1 MSVKVFFNV
10 YVNFLLLHCVCSIL
24 VKDFFLVTISKHI
37 SSIKFKKKEKK
48 KMLFKACCNSIAET
62 QLLKNA
68 KQVILEFIK
77 ISYTTY

>member
-1 MSVKVFFNV
+1 
-10 YVNFLLLHCVCSIL
+10 
-24 VKDFFLVTISKHI
+24 
-37 SSIKFKKKEKK
+37 
-48 KMLFKACCNSIAET
+48 MLFKACCNSIAET